1 MQAALRF
8 LAVSETARIK
18 GEDARITKRT
28 RLSREDIMDEI
39 EVCARDDECLDPL
52 IAKSELSIDKAAAR
66 DVATSTAIRLDLV
79 PY

>member
-39 EVCARDDECLDPL
+39 EVCARGDERLDPL
-52 IAKSELSIDKAAAR
+52 IAQLELSTDKAAAR
-66 DVATSTAIRLDLV
+66 DVATPVAIRPDLF
-79 PY
+79 P